1 MRPGLRRGRG
11 LPQRRGRGQLHPQG
25 AGAHHL
31 GSRGPDPTP
40 PREGR
45 GQHDDHR
52 GALGAVRGPA
62 ARPTDRSADL
72 GLGGRERGQALVRD
86 SVALPPVPDRA
97 ARIELRQGPRRDPEV
112 PAAQPAPLGPEPEL
126 FQDRIQWPRGRGDRH
141 PDPVRPLVEPAERR
155 ALAGGAAQPGN
166 PLRQPERPRGVGAR
180 RELGRGERREPDL
193 GRAQAVDGLGHPSL
207 DRPAHRVFQRRQRRP
222 VEPGHVT
229 GLRQPQTLEPRMQAR
244 AQDPLELPDEP
255 FGLDEHVRPCLLEL
269 DERIPRHT
277 GSLGGLEPRGL
288 RTMMPG
294 RRLGPTTRAPRSSR
308 RRWTAMDQYRRYGR
322 WLKRAAWVLA
332 IYLFAAW
339 LFMGLSPSQSL
350 SQPSLVMV
358 QLRPVMLQALILVF
372 FILLQFLAR
381 GNDYV
386 IYPNEYDTSFD
397 DVRGQPAAVEATQEV
412 LRVFEGFK
420 DFKQMGGY
428 PPHGILFEGPP
439 GTGKTLMAKAIAGAS
454 GVPFL
459 FATGSGFANMFMG
472 IGNMKVRKLFKKGR
486 VMSDKYGGSVIF
498 IDEIDAV
505 GSRGAVTTDR
515 SGDRATDRIFM
526 GAGTGG
532 GGGMGVINE
541 LLVQMDGFTVPRG
554 LWRHIRR
561 LAFRAKPK
569 VPFYNILVI
578 GATNRA
584 STLDPALV
592 RPGRFDRKIHVGL
605 PDAEGRQDILQY
617 YLSKVR
623 HEPIDYAKLSR
634 MTVGYSPASLKN
646 IVNEALLFALQD
658 GRDALRWD
666 DLWAAK
672 LSEEIGLKQSVKY
685 SQREKAMV
693 AVHEGAHAVASYA
706 LEREELQIQVITIQK
721 RESALGLVSTQEIE
735 EMFLRTQKQ
744 LLARIQVSLAGLV
757 AEEIWYGQTTSG
769 PSSDLVN
776 ATRNAAAYVGVYGM
790 GRSLISAAASGPGP
804 YGETDPIGVVLSN
817 DERRREIDAILNDCR
832 DSVRNLLLKKRHVVE
847 GVRDALLEREELVG
861 DEIEV
866 LMAELGEREPIE
878 VPARLGDGQ
887 AIGPGRNGQAGGGNG
902 QAPRRPDAP
911 SPP

>member
-1 MRPGLRRGRG
+1 
-11 LPQRRGRGQLHPQG
+11 
-25 AGAHHL
+25 
-31 GSRGPDPTP
+31 
-40 PREGR
+40 
-45 GQHDDHR
+45 
-52 GALGAVRGPA
+52 
-62 ARPTDRSADL
+62 
-72 GLGGRERGQALVRD
+72 
-86 SVALPPVPDRA
+86 
-97 ARIELRQGPRRDPEV
+97 
-112 PAAQPAPLGPEPEL
+112 
-126 FQDRIQWPRGRGDRH
+126 
-141 PDPVRPLVEPAERR
+141 
-155 ALAGGAAQPGN
+155 
-166 PLRQPERPRGVGAR
+166 
-180 RELGRGERREPDL
+180 
-193 GRAQAVDGLGHPSL
+193 
-207 DRPAHRVFQRRQRRP
+207 
-222 VEPGHVT
+222 
-229 GLRQPQTLEPRMQAR
+229 
-244 AQDPLELPDEP
+244 
-255 FGLDEHVRPCLLEL
+255 
-269 DERIPRHT
+269 
-277 GSLGGLEPRGL
+277 
-288 RTMMPG
+288 
-294 RRLGPTTRAPRSSR
+294 
-308 RRWTAMDQYRRYGR
+308 MDQYRRYGR
-322 WLKRAAWVLA
+322 WLKRAAWVLV

-350 SQPSLVMV
+350 ANPSLVV
-358 QLRPVMLQALILVF
+358 TQLRPVMLQAMVLVF
-372 FILLQFLAR
+372 FIILQFGALFWFLSR

-472 IGNMKVRKLFKKGR
+472 IGNLKVRKLFKKGR

-505 GSRGAVTTDR
+505 GSRGAVSTDR
-515 SGDRATDRIFM
+515 TAGDRATDRIFM
-526 GAGTGG
+526 GAGMNG

-561 LAFRAKPK
+561 IAFRAKPK

-605 PDAEGRQDILQY
+605 PDAEGRQDILEY
-617 YLSKVR
+617 YLAKVR
-623 HEPIDYAKLSR
+623 HEPIDYPKLSR

-666 DLWAAK
+666 DLWQAK
-672 LSEEIGLKQSVKY
+672 LSEEIGLKQPVKY
-685 SQREKAMV
+685 SPREKAMV

-721 RESALGLVSTQEIE
+721 RESALGLVSRQPLE
-735 EMFLRTQKQ
+735 ETYLRSQKQ
-744 LLARIQVSLAGLV
+744 IVADIQISLAGYV
-757 AEEIWYGQTTSG
+757 AEHIWFGQVTSG
-769 PSSDLVN
+769 PSSDLQT
-776 ATRNAAAYVGVYGM
+776 ATLNAALYVGMFGM
-790 GRSLISAAASGPGP
+790 GRSLISASLDADQIESAIGATLG
-804 YGETDPIGVVLSN
+804 DP
-817 DERRREIDAILNDCR
+817 ERRKEIDVILNDCR
-832 DSVRNLLLKKRHVVE
+832 ESVRNLLLKKRHVVD

-878 VPARLGDGQ
+878 VPATTQGDGEVFE
-887 AIGPGRNGQAGGGNG
+887 PGGNGRGAGGNG
-902 QAPRRPDAP
+902 QGQVPPRPEAPPIT
-911 SPP
+911 

>member
-1 MRPGLRRGRG
+1 
-11 LPQRRGRGQLHPQG
+11 
-25 AGAHHL
+25 
-31 GSRGPDPTP
+31 
-40 PREGR
+40 
-45 GQHDDHR
+45 
-52 GALGAVRGPA
+52 
-62 ARPTDRSADL
+62 
-72 GLGGRERGQALVRD
+72 
-86 SVALPPVPDRA
+86 
-97 ARIELRQGPRRDPEV
+97 
-112 PAAQPAPLGPEPEL
+112 
-126 FQDRIQWPRGRGDRH
+126 
-141 PDPVRPLVEPAERR
+141 
-155 ALAGGAAQPGN
+155 
-166 PLRQPERPRGVGAR
+166 
-180 RELGRGERREPDL
+180 
-193 GRAQAVDGLGHPSL
+193 
-207 DRPAHRVFQRRQRRP
+207 
-222 VEPGHVT
+222 
-229 GLRQPQTLEPRMQAR
+229 
-244 AQDPLELPDEP
+244 
-255 FGLDEHVRPCLLEL
+255 
-269 DERIPRHT
+269 
-277 GSLGGLEPRGL
+277 
-288 RTMMPG
+288 
-294 RRLGPTTRAPRSSR
+294 
-308 RRWTAMDQYRRYGR
+308 MDQYRRYGR
-322 WLKRAAWVLA
+322 WLKRAAWVLV

-350 SQPSLVMV
+350 ANPSLVMT
-358 QLRPVMLQALILVF
+358 QLRPFMLQATILVF
-372 FILLQFLAR
+372 FIILQFGALFWFLSR

-472 IGNMKVRKLFKKGR
+472 IGNLKVRKLFKKGR

-505 GSRGAVTTDR
+505 GSRGAVSTDR
-515 SGDRATDRIFM
+515 TASDRATDRIFM
-526 GAGTGG
+526 GAGMNG

-541 LLVQMDGFTVPRG
+541 LLVQMDGFTVPKG

-561 LAFRAKPK
+561 IAFRAKPK

-605 PDAEGRQDILQY
+605 PDAEGRQDILEY
-617 YLSKVR
+617 YLAKVR
-623 HEPIDYAKLSR
+623 HEPIDYPKLSR
-634 MTVGYSPASLKN
+634 MTIGYSPASLKN

-666 DLWAAK
+666 DLWQAK
-672 LSEEIGLKQSVKY
+672 LSEEIGLKQPVKY
-685 SQREKAMV
+685 SPREKAMV

-706 LEREELQIQVITIQK
+706 LERDEMQIQVITIQK
-721 RESALGLVSTQEIE
+721 RESALGLVSSQQIE

-804 YGETDPIGVVLSN
+804 YGDMDPIGVVLS
-817 DERRREIDAILNDCR
+817 DGERRKEIDAILNDCR
-832 DSVRNLLLKKRHVVE
+832 DNVRNLLLKKRHVVE

-878 VPARLGDGQ
+878 VPVAGDGD
-887 AIGPGRNGQAGGGNG
+887 GAGGFAPEGNG
-902 QAPRRPDAP
+902 RPGDGNGHRPAPPHPETPPQA
-911 SPP
+911 

>member
-1 MRPGLRRGRG
+1 M
-11 LPQRRGRGQLHPQG
+11 
-25 AGAHHL
+25 
-31 GSRGPDPTP
+31 DP
-40 PREGR
+40 
-45 GQHDDHR
+45 
-52 GALGAVRGPA
+52 
-62 ARPTDRSADL
+62 
-72 GLGGRERGQALVRD
+72 
-86 SVALPPVPDRA
+86 
-97 ARIELRQGPRRDPEV
+97 
-112 PAAQPAPLGPEPEL
+112 
-126 FQDRIQWPRGRGDRH
+126 
-141 PDPVRPLVEPAERR
+141 
-155 ALAGGAAQPGN
+155 
-166 PLRQPERPRGVGAR
+166 
-180 RELGRGERREPDL
+180 
-193 GRAQAVDGLGHPSL
+193 
-207 DRPAHRVFQRRQRRP
+207 
-222 VEPGHVT
+222 
-229 GLRQPQTLEPRMQAR
+229 
-244 AQDPLELPDEP
+244 
-255 FGLDEHVRPCLLEL
+255 
-269 DERIPRHT
+269 
-277 GSLGGLEPRGL
+277 
-288 RTMMPG
+288 
-294 RRLGPTTRAPRSSR
+294 
-308 RRWTAMDQYRRYGR
+308 QYRRYGR
-322 WLKRAAWVLA
+322 WLKRAAWILA

-339 LFMGLSPSQSL
+339 LFMGLSPSQSI
-350 SQPSLVMV
+350 SDPELVIS
-358 QLRPVMLQALILVF
+358 QLRPFMLQAMILVF
-372 FILLQFLAR
+372 FIILQFGAMFWFLSR

-397 DVRGQPAAVEATQEV
+397 DVRGQPAAVESTQEV

-459 FATGSGFANMFMG
+459 FATGSGFAAMFVG
-472 IGNMKVRKLFKKGR
+472 IGNLKVRRLFKKAR

-505 GSRGAVTTDR
+505 GSRGGVTTDR
-515 SGDRATDRIFM
+515 SGDRSTHRIIM
-526 GAGTGG
+526 GGMGM

-561 LAFRAKPK
+561 IAFRAKPK

-584 STLDPALV
+584 ATLDAALV

-605 PDAEGRQDILQY
+605 PDAEGRQDILEY
-617 YLSKVR
+617 YLAKVR
-623 HEPIDYAKLSR
+623 HEPIDYPKLSR

-666 DLWAAK
+666 DLWQAK
-672 LSEEIGLKQSVKY
+672 LSEEIGLKQPVKY
-685 SQREKAMV
+685 SPREKAMV

-804 YGETDPIGVVLSN
+804 YGEVDPIGTVLS
-817 DERRREIDAILNDCR
+817 DGDRRREVDAILNDCR
-832 DSVRNLLLKKRHVVE
+832 DNVRNLLLKKRHVVE

-878 VPARLGDGQ
+878 VPATAQGDGR
-887 AIGPGRNGQAGGGNG
+887 AFEPGGNG
-902 QAPRRPDAP
+902 QGGAGNGQGQVPPRPEAPPNA
-911 SPP
+911 